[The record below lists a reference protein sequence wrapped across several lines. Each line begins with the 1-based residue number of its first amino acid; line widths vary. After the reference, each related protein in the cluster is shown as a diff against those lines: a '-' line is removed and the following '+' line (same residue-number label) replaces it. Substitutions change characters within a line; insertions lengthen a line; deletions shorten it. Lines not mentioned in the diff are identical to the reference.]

1 MIVVVVVIAPPRGD
15 AWMSCVFDDARLFV
29 SSSHLRSYTRSVT
42 FVVVIASIV
51 SRAAHTRGG
60 RLSRTS
66 RRRLPRHLI
75 HSSHS
80 FVSFVRLIRLMH
92 ALGDAIARG
101 CIHDICHVS

>member
-1 MIVVVVVIAPPRGD
+1 
-15 AWMSCVFDDARLFV
+15 MSCVFDDARLFV

-42 FVVVIASIV
+42 FVVVIASTV

-66 RRRLPRHLI
+66 RRRLPRHLMHSSHAFVRLM

-80 FVSFVRLIRLMH
+80 FVSFVSCMY
-92 ALGDAIARG
+92 
-101 CIHDICHVS
+101 